1 MANTL
6 TDLCETSIMP
16 LALVTL
22 RESCVMPA
30 LVYSSF
36 TDEQVKHKQTIR
48 IGSPQNMGTA
58 DDVATDV
65 TNYGETQDTAL
76 DDGYVDITMSNW
88 KHKQFS
94 MSDKEIAESVSQGI
108 LPSAADGA
116 IKVLANA
123 VDSALLALY
132 KDVPYFYGSA
142 GITPS
147 KAEDITGV
155 RKVLK
160 KNLCPTT
167 DNRLVLDVDAE
178 AQFLNTFSKVNEV
191 GSTEALR
198 KAALGQ
204 LYNFDIYSD
213 QLVPYHNAGTFAD
226 VPAAAV
232 NSAVAAGATTMNMDG
247 GSGSETIKDGDLFTV
262 DGVAGQYVFTA
273 DKTATTGAITGATF
287 TPAAPTGGFPDNAK
301 ITIIGSH
308 VPNLAFNRNAFA
320 LAVRRIDDTE
330 FPSESSTIVTQTDP
344 VSKLTLRLET
354 WRKSGAAARKWRF
367 DILFGVKLLRP
378 DLAARL
384 LG

>member
-16 LALVTL
+16 LALVQL

-36 TDEQVKHKQTIR
+36 SDETVKHKQTIR
-48 IGSPQNMGTA
+48 IPAPQNMGDA
-58 DDVATDV
+58 DDVATDL
-65 TNYGETQDTAL
+65 TNHGETQDTAL

-94 MSDKEIAESVSQGI
+94 MTDKEIEESVSDGI
-108 LPSAADGA
+108 LPSAAEGA
-116 IKVLANA
+116 VKSLANA
-123 VDSALLALY
+123 VDKALLDLY
-132 KDVPYFYGSA
+132 KDIPYFYGTA
-142 GITPS
+142 GVTPS
-147 KAEDITGV
+147 KGTDITGV
-155 RKVLK
+155 RKILR
-160 KNLCPTT
+160 KNLCP
-167 DNRLVLDVDAE
+167 NEGNQLVLDNDAE
-178 AQFLNTFSKVNEV
+178 ALFLNAFSKANEV

-198 KAALGQ
+198 QASLGQ
-204 LYNFDIYSD
+204 LYGFNIFAD

-232 NSAVAAGATTMNMDG
+232 NSAVAAGATTMNIDG

-301 ITIIGSH
+301 ITITGSH
-308 VPNLAFNRNAFA
+308 VPNLAFNRNAMA
-320 LAVRRIDDTE
+320 LAVRRVDDTKY
-330 FPSESSTIVTQTDP
+330 PSESSTIVTQTDP
-344 VSKLTLRLET
+344 VSGLNLRLET

-367 DILFGVKLLRP
+367 DILFGVKLIRP
-378 DLAARL
+378 ELAARL